1 VTFYKRHLPHW
12 HPKGAAIF
20 LTWHLAGSLPKDIR
34 KATATLAA
42 STSDLSAGER
52 FVILDREMDRAEVGP
67 TWLRDSRVARCVVET
82 LIRGASVLGH
92 YQLHAYVV
100 MANHVHLLITP
111 AVPVGRIMNGIKGS
125 SACKCNR
132 ILCLSDKHFWQ
143 HESYDHW
150 ARDAVE
156 CQRICRYIE
165 NNPVA
170 AGLVERAEDWAWS
183 SASAEGKAHV
193 THSQAA

>member
-1 VTFYKRHLPHW
+1 VTFYRRNLPHW

-20 LTWHLAGSLPKDIR
+20 LTWHLAGSLPKDLR

-42 STSDLSAGER
+42 GSSELTAGKR
-52 FVILDREMDRAEVGP
+52 FVILDREIDRALVGP
-67 TWLRDSRVARCVVET
+67 TWLRDPRAAKCVVET
-82 LIRGASVLGH
+82 LIHGAVVLGH

-100 MANHVHLLITP
+100 MANHVHVLITP
-111 AVPVGRIMNGIKGS
+111 SLRVGRITGAIKGV

-143 HESYDHW
+143 HESYDRW

-170 AGLVERAEDWAWS
+170 AGLVERAEDWPWS
-183 SASAEGKAHV
+183 SASPEGKVHV
-193 THSQAA
+193 TQLQAA